1 MLPDLCGVILRLHA
15 YLIVILTYVEKAFLQ
30 IDIQKQDNVFV
41 VS

>member
-1 MLPDLCGVILRLHA
+1 MLPDLCGVLLRLHV
-15 YLIVILTYVEKAFLQ
+15 YPIVVLTYVEKAFLQ